1 MKRLHKFVIKSFLG
15 PFFMTFFICVFILLM
30 QFLWKYIDD
39 LVGKGLEWNIVAELL
54 VYASFGLVPLAFPL
68 ATLLASIM
76 TFGNLGENY
85 ELVAM
90 KASGISL
97 FRIMRPLLVVA
108 AILTSTAF
116 YFSNNILPKTNL
128 EFYALLHSVKQQ
140 KPEMVIKEGVFAN
153 DMPNYSIKVERK
165 GQNNNM
171 LYDVMIYDHT
181 NNDGNLKVTI
191 ADSGKMEVVEG
202 NRVIPDTLINATTNE
217 ASKKFMSITLY
228 NGQSYSEVRES
239 KQGSDRRF
247 PFRRE
252 SFSKEVINISMLD
265 FEFNRSDEKLFSN
278 GSRMMNIRQLT
289 FQGDS
294 LFTDYKF
301 RIWRFITSLN
311 YTSDINRQI
320 SWLAMPIDSMRFDP
334 QIKPDTLIDVDQ
346 VIAAM
351 STFEKEELYQQ
362 AISNVRGNTQLIS
375 QQQSEMYNRKKLV
388 NNYPMEWHRKFTLSV
403 ACLIFFFI
411 GAPLGAIIR
420 KGGLGMPV
428 VVSILMFIAYY
439 VFMII
444 GEKFAREDAW
454 PMVSGMWLSSFVFL
468 PLGIWL
474 TYKAATDSGIM
485 NLENYQMLFKKIVGL
500 KLFNRKKT
508 EI

>member
-1 MKRLHKFVIKSFLG
+1 MKRLHQFIIKSFLG

-39 LVGKGLEWNIVAELL
+39 LVGKGLDWNIVTELL

-68 ATLLASIM
+68 AMLLASIM

-97 FRIMRPLLVVA
+97 FRIMKPLLVVTLL
-108 AILTSTAF
+108 LTGIAF

-128 EFYALLHSVKQQ
+128 EFYALLYSVKQQ
-140 KPEMVIKEGVFAN
+140 KPEMVIKEGVFSN
-153 DMPNYSIKVERK
+153 DLEKYSIKVERK
-165 GQNNNM
+165 ARNSNM
-171 LYDVMIYDHT
+171 LYDVMIYNHSR
-181 NNDGNLKVTI
+181 NEGNVQVTI
-191 ADSGKMEVVEG
+191 ADSGKMELT
-202 NRVIPDTLINATTNE
+202 PD
-217 ASKKFMSITLY
+217 KKFMTVTLY
-228 NGQSYSEVRES
+228 NGQNYEDERER
-239 KQGSDRRF
+239 KQGDERRF
-247 PFRRE
+247 PFQRS
-252 SFSKEVINISMLD
+252 SFQKQVINISMRD
-265 FEFNRSDEKLFSN
+265 FEFTRTDEKLFTN
-278 GSRMMNIRQLT
+278 GSRMMNINQLT

-294 LFTDYKF
+294 LFNDYKL
-301 RIWRFITSLN
+301 RLWRFVTSLN
-311 YTSDINRQI
+311 YISDINRQI
-320 SWLAMPIDSMRFDP
+320 SWLAVPIDSLRNDP
-334 QIKPDTLIDVDQ
+334 QIKPDTIVDVDKLY
-346 VIAAM
+346 ASM
-351 STFEKEELYQQ
+351 STFSKEEMYRR
-362 AISNVRGNTQLIS
+362 AISNARGNAQLIS
-375 QQQSEMYNRKKLV
+375 QQMEEMYSRKKIV

-439 VFMII
+439 ILMIT

-454 PMVSGMWLSSFVFL
+454 SMTGGMWFSSFIFL

-474 TYKAATDSGIM
+474 TYKAATDSSIM
-485 NLENYQMLFKKIVGL
+485 NIESYQMFFR
-500 KLFNRKKT
+500 KLFSFSFLKREKK
-508 EI
+508 